1 MNFKLPV
8 GCDVRSRNHPV
19 YQPTGSGEY
28 VGYGNG
34 YGDGNGPRLSFYD
47 EEGDG
52 YGEGIIYGGC
62 GYGFDYGDCYG
73 NGNGYG
79 EGVDYYTF
87 GDGSGAGSGFGTIS
101 TLTKR
106 R

>member
-8 GCDVRSRNHPV
+8 GRDIRSRNHPL

-28 VGYGNG
+28 VGYG
-34 YGDGNGPRLSFYD
+34 YGNGPRASFYD